1 MKIQKFIFN
10 LFQVNTYVIYDNDEC
25 IIIDPGNETSDEHQR
40 LIDFIEQNKLKPKF
54 ILNTHC
60 HLDHVVGINKLK
72 NYFNID
78 FYANNKDQYLIDN
91 LEAVAKSYNINLSG
105 IPTINRNISS
115 KEKIKVGSSILDI
128 LEVPG
133 HTPGHIAIF
142 SQQEQFVLTGDVLF
156 KDTIGRTDLPGGDLD
171 QLMNSI
177 VTQILPLG
185 DEVLIYPGH
194 GPNSKIGEER
204 KNNPF
209 L

>member
-25 IIIDPGNETSDEHQR
+25 IIIDPGNETSDEHKR
-40 LIDFIEQNKLKPKF
+40 LIDFIEKNKLKPKF

-60 HLDHVVGINKLK
+60 HIDHVVGVNKLK

-115 KEKIKVGSSILDI
+115 KEKIKVGRSILDI

>member
-60 HLDHVVGINKLK
+60 HIDHVVGVNKLK